1 MEQAQVHTL
10 KPAVYR
16 GYLPTQLDI
25 DKLNAAYP
33 PEELVAGTEIPYTD
47 FERIIGA
54 KYRSNRYNTVLHR
67 WRKVME
73 QKHKI
78 TFRPLQGRALI
89 VCDDDKKIEVVNVKI
104 GVASTYLRNARTI
117 HSGIDRS
124 RLTEAGQMAFDQNSS
139 RLGIMIATEQ
149 RRTPYTPAS
158 LI

>member
-1 MEQAQVHTL
+1 MEQAQVRTL
-10 KPAVYR
+10 TPKPYR

-33 PEELVAGTEIPYTD
+33 PEQLVAGTEIPYSD
-47 FERIIGA
+47 FERVIGA

-78 TFRPLQGRALI
+78 TFRPLQGKALI

-104 GVASTYLRNARTI
+104 GVASTYLRNARII
-117 HSGIDRS
+117 HTGINRN
-124 RLTEAGQMAFDQNSS
+124 RLTEAGQAAFDQNSS
-139 RLGIMIATEQ
+139 RLGTMIATEQ
-149 RRTPYTPAS
+149 RRTQYEQPS